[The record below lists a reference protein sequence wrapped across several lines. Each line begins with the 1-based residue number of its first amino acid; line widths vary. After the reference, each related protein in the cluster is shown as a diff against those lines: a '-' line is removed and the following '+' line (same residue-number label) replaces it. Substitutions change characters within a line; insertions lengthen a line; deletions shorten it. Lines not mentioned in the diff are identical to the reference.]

1 MGILL
6 RNRNLIQG
14 HKKIIIIDLYSRYL
28 ENNQI
33 MDSTRIINKKIPGV
47 VPPIGKLEDEAK
59 KFNNEIIKKPTSEL
73 KDLLNRQNA
82 ILNNPKL
89 ISNLAD
95 KGTKVR
101 LRQQMLQV

>member
-1 MGILL
+1 M
-6 RNRNLIQG
+6 
-14 HKKIIIIDLYSRYL
+14 IIDLYSRYL

-47 VPPIGKLEDEAK
+47 VPPIGKLDDEAN
-59 KFNNEIIKKPTSEL
+59 KFNKEIIKKPTSEL

>member
-1 MGILL
+1 M
-6 RNRNLIQG
+6 
-14 HKKIIIIDLYSRYL
+14 IIGLYSRYL

-89 ISNLAD
+89 IANLAD

>member
-1 MGILL
+1 
-6 RNRNLIQG
+6 
-14 HKKIIIIDLYSRYL
+14 
-28 ENNQI
+28 

-47 VPPIGKLEDEAK
+47 VPPIGKLDDEAN

>member
-1 MGILL
+1 
-6 RNRNLIQG
+6 
-14 HKKIIIIDLYSRYL
+14 
-28 ENNQI
+28 

-47 VPPIGKLEDEAK
+47 VPPIGKLDDEAN
-59 KFNNEIIKKPTSEL
+59 KFNKEIIKKPTSEL

>member
-1 MGILL
+1 M
-6 RNRNLIQG
+6 
-14 HKKIIIIDLYSRYL
+14 IIDLYSRYL

-47 VPPIGKLEDEAK
+47 VPPIGKLEDEAN
-59 KFNNEIIKKPTSEL
+59 KFNKEIIKKPTSEL

>member
-1 MGILL
+1 
-6 RNRNLIQG
+6 
-14 HKKIIIIDLYSRYL
+14 
-28 ENNQI
+28 

-47 VPPIGKLEDEAK
+47 VPPIGKLEDEVN
-59 KFNNEIIKKPTSEL
+59 KFNKEIIKKPTSEL

>member
-1 MGILL
+1 M
-6 RNRNLIQG
+6 
-14 HKKIIIIDLYSRYL
+14 IIDLYSRYL

-33 MDSTRIINKKIPGV
+33 MDSTKIINKKIPGV

>member
-1 MGILL
+1 
-6 RNRNLIQG
+6 
-14 HKKIIIIDLYSRYL
+14 
-28 ENNQI
+28 

>member
-1 MGILL
+1 
-6 RNRNLIQG
+6 
-14 HKKIIIIDLYSRYL
+14 
-28 ENNQI
+28 

-47 VPPIGKLEDEAK
+47 VPPIGKLEDEAN
-59 KFNNEIIKKPTSEL
+59 KFNKEIIKKPTSEL

>member
-1 MGILL
+1 M
-6 RNRNLIQG
+6 
-14 HKKIIIIDLYSRYL
+14 IIDLYSRYL

-47 VPPIGKLEDEAK
+47 VPPIGKLDDEAN

>member
-1 MGILL
+1 M
-6 RNRNLIQG
+6 
-14 HKKIIIIDLYSRYL
+14 IIDLYSRYL